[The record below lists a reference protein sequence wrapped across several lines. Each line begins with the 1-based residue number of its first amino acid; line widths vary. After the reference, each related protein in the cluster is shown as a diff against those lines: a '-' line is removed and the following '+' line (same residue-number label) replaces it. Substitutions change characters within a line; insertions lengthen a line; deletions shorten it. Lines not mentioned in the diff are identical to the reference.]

1 VIFGIGRSGCI
12 SSCSLFNDH
21 GIYIDSALGAFTTT
35 VQNNVIYGTMG
46 WNIQFFPG
54 TANNMLIINNTLD
67 STPLPASRGVVGC
80 IIQGGLL
87 ENSRIA
93 NNICYNPN
101 GGIMVYATCC
111 GASNSNV
118 SIDHNITTAGSIID
132 NASGISQ
139 SANDVSSST
148 ALFNNVTAHD
158 YSLAVGSPAIGI
170 GTSNGAPAVDFAGNA
185 RGSRID
191 AGAYE
196 GPN

>member
-1 VIFGIGRSGCI
+1 M
-12 SSCSLFNDH
+12 NDH
-21 GIYIDSALGAFTTT
+21 GIYIDAALGASTTT
-35 VQNNVIYGTMG
+35 VQNNVIYATMG
-46 WNIQFFPG
+46 WNIQYYTG
-54 TANNMLIINNTLD
+54 TASNMIAINNTLD

-80 IIQGGLL
+80 IIQGGVLQ
-87 ENSRIA
+87 NSRIA

-111 GASNSNV
+111 GAANSNV

-132 NASGISQ
+132 NASGTSQ
-139 SANDVSSST
+139 SANVVNSST
-148 ALFNNVTAHD
+148 ALFNNVAAHD

-170 GTSNGAPAVDFAGNA
+170 GTSNGAPAVDFSGNA

-191 AGAYE
+191 AGAYD